1 MGIFAHPRTGKSLWD
16 RLLGVSCFVACL
28 GTSCFVAGL
37 GASGNVTCME
47 ARGMAVSCPIT
58 GEHISGHGSVH
69 RRMTNLEK
77 GFGEV

>member
-1 MGIFAHPRTGKSLWD
+1 MRGWVFFAHPRTGKSLWD
-16 RLLGVSCFVACL
+16 RLLGVSCFV
-28 GTSCFVAGL
+28 SGL

-47 ARGMAVSCPIT
+47 ARGMAGSCPIT